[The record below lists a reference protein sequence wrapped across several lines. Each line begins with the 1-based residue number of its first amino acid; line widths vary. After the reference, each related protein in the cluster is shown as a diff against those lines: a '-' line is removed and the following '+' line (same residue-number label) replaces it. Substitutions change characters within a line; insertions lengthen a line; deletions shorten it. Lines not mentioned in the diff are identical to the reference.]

1 MLRQNTTN
9 GHGSHVRL
17 HGPRVD
23 RIAAALNSCMPT
35 RLPDPRRTPRFAGVS
50 TFCRYPL
57 LESLAPADVASLDW
71 LVYGVP
77 HDTGVTFRPG
87 ARFAPRA
94 IRDASQYVK
103 RYHIGHEVD
112 VCEALSIAD
121 AGDAPVNPY
130 DLPAC
135 IQGIA
140 QWAAALP
147 NATAQAVPTRL
158 FAVGGEHTI
167 AYSNMRATRERLMAS
182 GDART
187 REGASKGLALV
198 HFDAHLDTVD
208 AVWGGKWGHAS
219 PFRRAIEDG
228 VVDPRAMLSIGIRG
242 PLNSAS
248 DLEYAKAQGVRVISA
263 EDAIEDEGSA
273 RAAMIDFVK
282 ELAGR
287 PAYITFDVDVL
298 DPAFAPGTGTPC
310 PGGFTAA
317 QAFGLLRRLAGI
329 NVVAGDVVEV
339 LPDRDNAG
347 ITATFAAHVI
357 FEVLALAAVSKRA
370 PQK

>member
-1 MLRQNTTN
+1 
-9 GHGSHVRL
+9 
-17 HGPRVD
+17 
-23 RIAAALNSCMPT
+23 MPT

-50 TFCRYPL
+50 TLCRYPL
-57 LESLAPADVASLDW
+57 LDSLEANEVAQLDW

-87 ARFAPRA
+87 ARFGPRA

-103 RYHIGHEVD
+103 RYHIVHDVD

-135 IQGIA
+135 IQGVA
-140 QWAAALP
+140 QWAGALP
-147 NATAQAVPTRL
+147 NPGATRL

-167 AYSNMRATRERLMAS
+167 AYANMLATRERLMAS
-182 GDART
+182 SDAKT
-187 REGASKGLALV
+187 REAASKGLALV

-208 AVWGGKWGHAS
+208 SVWGGKWGHAS

-242 PLNSAS
+242 PLNSVS

-263 EDAIEDEGSA
+263 ESAMEDEGSA
-273 RAAMIDFVK
+273 RGAMIDFVK

-310 PGGFTAA
+310 PGGFSAA
-317 QAFGLLRRLAGI
+317 QAFGMLRRLAGI
-329 NVVAGDVVEV
+329 NVVGGDVVEV
-339 LPDRDNAG
+339 LPDRDHAG

-357 FEVLALAAVSKRA
+357 FEVLALAAVLRKT
-370 PQK
+370 K

>member
-1 MLRQNTTN
+1 
-9 GHGSHVRL
+9 
-17 HGPRVD
+17 
-23 RIAAALNSCMPT
+23 MPT

-57 LESLAPADVASLDW
+57 LESLAPSDAAALNW

-103 RYHIGHEVD
+103 RYHIVHDVD

-140 QWAAALP
+140 QWAGALP
-147 NATAQAVPTRL
+147 NPTTTRL

-167 AYSNMRATRERLMAS
+167 AYANMRATRERLMAS
-182 GDART
+182 SDAKT
-187 REGASKGLALV
+187 RDSVRNGLALI

-242 PLNSAS
+242 PLNSVS
-248 DLEYAKAQGVRVISA
+248 DLEYAKSQGVRVVSA
-263 EDAIEDEGSA
+263 EAVIEDEGSA
-273 RAAMIDFVK
+273 RGTFLEFVR
-282 ELAGR
+282 ELDGR

-310 PGGFTAA
+310 PGGLNTA
-317 QAFGLLRRLAGI
+317 QAFGLLRRLRGV
-329 NVVAGDVVEV
+329 NVVGGDVVEV
-339 LPDRDNAG
+339 LPDRDHAD

-357 FEVLALAAVSKRA
+357 FEVLALDAVRRKGASA
-370 PQK
+370 

>member
-1 MLRQNTTN
+1 
-9 GHGSHVRL
+9 
-17 HGPRVD
+17 
-23 RIAAALNSCMPT
+23 MPT

-57 LESLAPADVASLDW
+57 LDALAPADVGALDW
-71 LVYGVP
+71 LIYGAP

-103 RYHIGHEVD
+103 RYHIVHGVD
-112 VCEALSIAD
+112 VCDALSLAD

-140 QWAAALP
+140 QWAGALP
-147 NATAQAVPTRL
+147 NPASTRL

-167 AYSNMRATRERLMAS
+167 AYANMRATRERVLQSPDPATR
-182 GDART
+182 DA
-187 REGASKGLALV
+187 AKKGLALI

-228 VVDPRAMLSIGIRG
+228 IVDPRAMLSIGIRG

-248 DLEYAKAQGVRVISA
+248 DLEYAKASGVRIISA
-263 EDAIEDEGSA
+263 ESVIEDEGFARSA
-273 RAAMIDFVK
+273 IIDFVS

-310 PGGFTAA
+310 PGGLSAA
-317 QAFGLLRRLAGI
+317 QGLGLLRRLAGI
-329 NVVAGDVVEV
+329 NVVGGDVVEV
-339 LPDRDNAG
+339 LPDRDHAS

-357 FEVLALAAVSKRA
+357 LEVLALDARRRTTAKA
-370 PQK
+370 